1 MNSSKIL
8 LAISF
13 SVALVFTAATTFGHG
28 VHDESIDPEKVTTR
42 VKKISDGVR
51 ITVTSD
57 DKETVELI
65 QQNAGWY
72 EDHSSKGWCG
82 HWKESEHGHGRG
94 GHHHGHR

>member
-42 VKKISDGVR
+42 VKKTSDGVR

-57 DKETVELI
+57 DKETVERI
-65 QQNAGWY
+65 QENAAWY
-72 EDHSSKGWCG
+72 KHHSSEGCG
-82 HWKESEHGHGRG
+82 HWKGREHGHGRS
-94 GHHHGHR
+94 GHHHGHW